1 MDGDSVLCVLEYVQ
15 NVNYRGS
22 SEVITVLRDY
32 MLPAML
38 CPAEKLLSSLRYPG
52 AVICCEV

>member
-1 MDGDSVLCVLEYVQ
+1 MLCVLEYVQ